1 MQTTIEKD
9 GDGDREIIL
18 KCVWTNASYSLSL
31 DYFDYKLTMLKKQV
45 HTILFC
51 HGGVD
56 LHVPL

>member
-31 DYFDYKLTMLKKQV
+31 DYFDYKLTRQYHKENTEKVLEEYSDYD
-45 HTILFC
+45 I
-51 HGGVD
+51 
-56 LHVPL
+56 